1 MKVTKT
7 QAVLA
12 LYDAFLT
19 NSVVRKKD
27 FLASVEI
34 SDISF
39 KRYMSE
45 LRCYFTNFAPGFSID
60 YNRKEDAYHLIRE
73 NPVG

>member
-12 LYDAFLT
+12 LYDAFLA

-27 FLASVEI
+27 FLTSVEI

-45 LRCYFTNFAPGFSID
+45 LRCYFANFSPELTITYS
-60 YNRKEDAYHLIRE
+60 RKDDAYHLVKV
-73 NPVG
+73 NLVG

>member
-12 LYDAFLT
+12 LYDAFLA
-19 NSVVRKKD
+19 NSTVRKKD

-45 LRCYFTNFAPGFSID
+45 LRCYFTNFAPQLAIS
-60 YNRKEDAYHLIRE
+60 YNRKDDTYHLVKE

>member
-1 MKVTKT
+1 M
-7 QAVLA
+7 LA
-12 LYDAFLT
+12 LYDAFLS

-45 LRCYFTNFAPGFSID
+45 LRCYFTNFAPQYTID
-60 YNRKEDAYHLIRE
+60 YSRKEDTYHLIRE